1 MKKQF
6 DESKHKRNEL
16 GRFAEMSAS
25 EISNAIKQEIGE
37 HDFIIAKNGRVKYEA
52 LTPKQWSLWYSE
64 QTQREKSYL
73 LCEHSERR
81 MVNVEGIFILTNGTF
96 VKPKVEAIYKLDEND
111 LALELKGVLDT
122 KYGKNKKSNGRNG

>member
-6 DESKHKRNEL
+6 DESKHRRDSL
-16 GRFAEMSAS
+16 GRFAEMSAT

-52 LTPKQWSLWYSE
+52 LTPKQWRLWYSE

-96 VKPKVEAIYKLDEND
+96 EKPKVEAIIKFKNEK
-111 LALELKGVLDT
+111 ETIEIEGVL
-122 KYGKNKKSNGRNG
+122 KEFYGTI

>member
-6 DESKHKRNEL
+6 DENKHKRDEL

-96 VKPKVEAIYKLDEND
+96 VKPKVEAIYKFEQ
-111 LALELKGVLDT
+111 EKETIEMEGVL
-122 KYGKNKKSNGRNG
+122 KEFYGTI